1 MYGKVYQLNT
11 ADHAKLT
18 YYRRSGTSARG
29 NDPLIF
35 IHGVASN
42 MTRWTEFVEQS
53 YLTNTHDVLLFNL
66 RGHGR
71 SPYRGRIGLEIWC
84 DDIAAILHQEGHQRA
99 ILIGHCLGA
108 NIAVMFAVRYPQL
121 ARGIVLVEPMLKQAL
136 IESLRRL
143 SILKMPVKLIIGMIH
158 IFNRLGIFR
167 RRLKDID
174 LYELDKFIRTRIGE
188 PGGSDT
194 LMRRYASP
202 RQDIKIMPSA
212 NYLQDLL
219 EVMRPLPLDKLRVPF
234 LALLSNGSTYV
245 DPDITTALLSK
256 LPQGEVH
263 TLDAKHWI
271 PTEQPMEM
279 RRIIEAWV
287 TALEKG

>member
-18 YYRRSGTSARG
+18 YYRRPGTSAHG
-29 NDPLIF
+29 NDPLLL

-42 MTRWTEFVEQS
+42 MSRWSEFAEQTS
-53 YLTNTHDVLLFNL
+53 LTDVHDVLLVNL

-84 DDIAAILHQEGHQRA
+84 DDIAALLRQEEYQRA

-121 ARGIVLVEPMLKQAL
+121 TRGIVLVEPMLKQAL

-167 RRLKDID
+167 RQLEDMD
-174 LYELDKFIRTRIGE
+174 LYELDISMRARIRE
-188 PGGSDT
+188 PGGSDA
-194 LMRRYASP
+194 LMQRYASP
-202 RQDIKIMPSA
+202 WQDIKIMPSA

-234 LALLSNGSTYV
+234 LALLSTGGTYV
-245 DPDITTALLSK
+245 DAEITSASFSE

-271 PTEQPMEM
+271 PTEQPTEM
-279 RRIIEAWV
+279 RRLIEKWV
-287 TALEKG
+287 AAL